1 MCVVQR
7 DDRANGARG
16 FSCPCCGGTLREWRN
31 GAPSDPEQRGGDP
44 ASMARLWIEQCIARN
59 LTLLEGT
66 RALADSAALAHRL
79 AAWARERGDL
89 HTSTHLEEEA
99 RMEEGCLGQVQ
110 QMLDGFEG
118 PRSGTG
124 G

>member
-7 DDRANGARG
+7 DDCANGARG
-16 FSCPCCGGTLREWRN
+16 FSCPCCGGTLQEWHN
-31 GAPSDPEQRGGDP
+31 GGPSDPEQRVGDP

-59 LTLLEGT
+59 WTLLEGT
-66 RALADSAALAHRL
+66 RALAASAALARRL

-99 RMEEGCLGQVQ
+99 RMEEACLRQVQ
-110 QMLDGFEG
+110 QMLDGLEAPGF
-118 PRSGTG
+118 GTG